1 MKFTITV
8 TDFRPRR
15 SNTLRGFATVN
26 IGERKLTLHDVLIH
40 QHANGKRWVGLPAKP
55 VIDSGGVAK
64 RKADGKID
72 YAPLFSFDSPAV
84 RDAFS
89 SAVIKALL
97 EHDAEAFDHEVV
109 S

>member
-64 RKADGKID
+64 RKADARSIMRRCSRST
-72 YAPLFSFDSPAV
+72 APP
-84 RDAFS
+84 
-89 SAVIKALL
+89 SAMPLARR
-97 EHDAEAFDHEVV
+97 
-109 S
+109 